1 MKRPHAAVVALL
13 LLFLA
18 SSAAAGVARISGM
31 DFKTLDD
38 AVLHFWQECQRSPRS
53 FHGCFVGPFADYP
66 DRRFHPCD
74 RVPGSRAEK
83 GKPETEL
90 PREVVDWLGY
100 ERILRERR
108 GEIGID
114 KYGFDPNSIGG
125 RREEA
130 IEIHLGPEER
140 FGPEIRFPPKRP
152 GHAWARDACRIFEL
166 YSLEMAER
174 GEATAEEDERFRRFQ
189 EERRREPGDPKD

>member
-1 MKRPHAAVVALL
+1 
-13 LLFLA
+13 
-18 SSAAAGVARISGM
+18 M
-31 DFKTLDD
+31 DFETLDD

-53 FHGCFVGPFADYP
+53 FHGCFVAPFADYP
-66 DRRFHPCD
+66 DRRYHPCA
-74 RVPGSRAEK
+74 RVPGSRAEQ
-83 GKPETEL
+83 GQPETEL

-140 FGPEIRFPPKRP
+140 FGPEIRFPPMTVANVVGVRLY
-152 GHAWARDACRIFEL
+152 HAYVVHDGAGVFHMSSNPVPLSIVR
-166 YSLEMAER
+166 
-174 GEATAEEDERFRRFQ
+174 
-189 EERRREPGDPKD
+189 